1 MTRDQQDWTKLSAFA
16 GAIGM
21 FFTATMALTV
31 FVLAAGHTDP
41 GGVEACE
48 VYNAHGPQLRLSLT
62 TGDSVSVSPQEL
74 GGNDCPPAGT
84 WLEKRRWELEWR
96 VAGELVP
103 ATVQETATFVCLG
116 IGVGL
121 LVLGAL
127 GFYVQYVYTPRVRPS
142 LPRAILRG
150 PF

>member
-16 GAIGM
+16 AAIGM

-31 FVLAAGHTDP
+31 FVLAAGHTEP

-48 VYNAHGPQLRLSLT
+48 IYNAHGPQLRLTLT
-62 TGDSVSVSPQEL
+62 TGATVSVSPQEV
-74 GGNDCPPAGT
+74 GATDCPRAGT
-84 WLEKRRWELEWR
+84 WLEKRRWELDWR
-96 VAGELVP
+96 VAGERVP
-103 ATVQETATFVCLG
+103 TTTQETMTFVCLG
-116 IGVGL
+116 IGIAL
-121 LVLGAL
+121 LVLGVL
-127 GFYVQYVYTPRVRPS
+127 GFYVQYVYTPRVRRP